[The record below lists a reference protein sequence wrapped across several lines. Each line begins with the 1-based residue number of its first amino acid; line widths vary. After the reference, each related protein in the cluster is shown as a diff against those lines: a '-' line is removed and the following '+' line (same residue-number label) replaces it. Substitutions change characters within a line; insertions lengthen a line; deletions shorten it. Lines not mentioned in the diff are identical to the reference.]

1 MKSRFPRSKPARG
14 VVRPEGPGSL
24 DHTPWVLLRVCK
36 VVFGAVVF
44 LLLVSLALLP
54 TVGRGGLVAMANL
67 RLLALG
73 LPILSIA
80 ARRPRAPRAP
90 VPVHWGLVR
99 LYLKWIWIDL
109 LS

>member
-1 MKSRFPRSKPARG
+1 MNVRFPKSKPARG
-14 VVRPEGPGSL
+14 VVRPEGPSSF

-54 TVGRGGLVAMANL
+54 TVGRGGLVAMPSL
-67 RLLALG
+67 CLLALG
-73 LPILSIA
+73 LPIFSIA

-99 LYLKWIWIDL
+99 LYLKRI
-109 LS
+109 